1 MGACGETR
9 TKDPRKVYS
18 TTELEYFFKQTENCL
33 CKIKSHNIGYGTGFL
48 CIISFQQKNDL
59 PVLITNNYILDN
71 DDISKDKNIIFYLED
86 NKHKIKIDNSR
97 RIYTND
103 NYNIIIIEIKK
114 EDKLDIKS
122 FFKIDD
128 NIFRDN
134 LDYLYYGHYVYL
146 LYYGKDK
153 KPRHSKGEIQ
163 NINIKNNTFE
173 HLCQCEIETLGAPIL
188 DLSNHK
194 VIGIHK
200 GIKEGNNINLGFFLK
215 EPFKEYYKLYF
226 QNNNSKSTNSESKE
240 SKKSRESI
248 KEKESLKSRESIK
261 NKVSLKNKES
271 DNEINLKFLY
281 TKEKELYLVVKDN
294 ISFKEVIKEL
304 YNKFI
309 WLNNIKIIDFQ
320 VNGKSL
326 SKDKTVKENNLNEN
340 STIIII
346 EEKAIK
352 EDDDFI

>member
-1 MGACGETR
+1 MQTQGQI
-9 TKDPRKVYS
+9 
-18 TTELEYFFKQTENCL
+18 TESL

-97 RIYTND
+97 KIYTND

-114 EDKLDIKS
+114 EDKLNIKS

-188 DLSNHK
+188 DLSNDK
-194 VIGIHK
+194 VM
-200 GIKEGNNINLGFFLK
+200 KEIILIWVF
-215 EPFKEYYKLYF
+215 
-226 QNNNSKSTNSESKE
+226 
-240 SKKSRESI
+240 
-248 KEKESLKSRESIK
+248 
-261 NKVSLKNKES
+261 SLKNRLK
-271 DNEINLKFLY
+271 NIINYIF
-281 TKEKELYLVVKDN
+281 
-294 ISFKEVIKEL
+294 
-304 YNKFI
+304 
-309 WLNNIKIIDFQ
+309 KIIIQ
-320 VNGKSL
+320 NL
-326 SKDKTVKENNLNEN
+326 QIVKVKKVKKV
-340 STIIII
+340 
-346 EEKAIK
+346 EKV
-352 EDDDFI
+352 